1 VGDDRTFIACA
12 EDADEAM
19 SLLCHDTYDLVLLNM
34 SANPTDGF
42 TLISRL
48 RAGGDSTALLALTGR
63 EISDRVRAIE
73 LGADDALAE
82 PVDTAQVRARMTA
95 MARRNRASGSSVLSL
110 GELSLCTAT
119 REVRFRD
126 QNVALSDKE
135 CALLELMFMRR
146 GTILTKTSFLNYLYD
161 ELDEPEINIID
172 VFICKL
178 RKKLE
183 RAGAIDPICTIWGQ
197 GYMLREPAMYRQHM
211 VGDGLDV
218 ETPLIA

>member
-1 VGDDRTFIACA
+1 MRVLLVEDYRSNTRSHVGDDRTFIACA

-82 PVDTAQVRARMTA
+82 PVDTAQVRARA
-95 MARRNRASGSSVLSL
+95 AAPGSRAPGWS
-110 GELSLCTAT
+110 
-119 REVRFRD
+119 
-126 QNVALSDKE
+126 
-135 CALLELMFMRR
+135 
-146 GTILTKTSFLNYLYD
+146 
-161 ELDEPEINIID
+161 
-172 VFICKL
+172 
-178 RKKLE
+178 
-183 RAGAIDPICTIWGQ
+183 
-197 GYMLREPAMYRQHM
+197 
-211 VGDGLDV
+211 
-218 ETPLIA
+218 